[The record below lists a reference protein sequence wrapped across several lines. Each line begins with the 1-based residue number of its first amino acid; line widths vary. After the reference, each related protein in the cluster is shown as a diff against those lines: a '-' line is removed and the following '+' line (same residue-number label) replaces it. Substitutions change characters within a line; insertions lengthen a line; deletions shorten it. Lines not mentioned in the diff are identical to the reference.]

1 MWKNADFNLFHSWSL
16 KPEVK
21 AVVAQAAY
29 LLMVSI
35 VAHAD
40 NWDLTVLYQLYQ
52 FLHGT
57 LIKLRVMQHLKLQQI
72 FNTGWPRKNVMNFN
86 TQQNKD

>member
-1 MWKNADFNLFHSWSL
+1 
-16 KPEVK
+16 
-21 AVVAQAAY
+21 
-29 LLMVSI
+29 MVSI

-40 NWDLTVLYQLYQ
+40 NRDLAVLYQLYQ

-72 FNTGWPRKNVMNFN
+72 FNTG
-86 TQQNKD
+86 